1 MNKILEFLGMGKG
14 NLIDSLVNGVDKFVT
29 TGAEKEQLRQEMEK
43 IINGFVVEAS
53 KIALEDVVSARSREV
68 TLKDSVGVYAQN
80 IAAILIIGSF
90 LALLFIMAFVK
101 TEVVNARLLDILI
114 GSLGTMT
121 VTIIG
126 YWFGSSASSTRKD
139 QVIQTMVNK

>member
-1 MNKILEFLGMGKG
+1 MNKILEFLGMGKT
-14 NLIDSLVNGVDKFVT
+14 NLIDSITNGIDKFVT
-29 TGAEKEQLRQEMEK
+29 TKEEKEVLRQEMEK
-43 IINGFVVEAS
+43 IVSNFVLEAS
-53 KIALEDVVSARSREV
+53 KIALEDVVSARNREI

-90 LALLFIMAFVK
+90 LGLLFIMAFYK
-101 TEVVNARLLDILI
+101 TEIVNARLLDILI

-126 YWFGSSASSTRKD
+126 YWFGSSASSSRKD
-139 QVIQTMVNK
+139 TIIQNLQK